1 MDRRGPALS
10 PDLDFVSGRRKLRAA
25 PRARRLRRLV
35 QCPAERPAPR
45 IGHGAESSRVRLRLD
60 RIPLRHNL
68 RAGLRLR
75 PDGDDSL
82 HQLLV
87 LPGNANLRLPD
98 HAVLDQGHD
107 RRIAQQGSGRHR
119 RRLGRNRRHGAAPVT
134 LAILGLAFI
143 VLVIVGLPISFAVG
157 VASVIATFLLSG
169 VDNATIVQRM
179 LTAIN
184 TFPLLAV
191 IFFVFAGVLMARGGI
206 ARRLVMMA
214 EVLVGWLP
222 GSLAQIV
229 CVASM
234 FFGGVTG
241 SAVAEVSS
249 IGSMMIP
256 AMEKDGYSRRFAT
269 AIVLMAATMGPIIP
283 PSIGMIVFAH
293 VAGNVSIAAL
303 FLAGVIP
310 GVLIGMSLMAASFV
324 HGKLYHRKELPV
336 IPMRDKIIRVIDGM
350 AGVFTMVIILGGIIS
365 GIFTATEAGAAAA
378 VYALILT
385 VFVYK
390 EIKISEL
397 PEIMWECCLTNAVV
411 MLLIATCSVF
421 SWILTYENLPTLLA
435 ENFFNLIQSKWA
447 FLLLLNVFLLI
458 VGMFI
463 DMTPALIMLVPMLIP
478 LAIKFDINMVHLGLI
493 MVINLSFGLTTPPVG
508 TALFVALKVGKIS
521 MDKLLPPLLPLL
533 ACMSVVLL
541 LVTYVPSIYDWLPR
555 MLGLMK

>member
-1 MDRRGPALS
+1 M
-10 PDLDFVSGRRKLRAA
+10 
-25 PRARRLRRLV
+25 
-35 QCPAERPAPR
+35 
-45 IGHGAESSRVRLRLD
+45 I
-60 RIPLRHNL
+60 
-68 RAGLRLR
+68 
-75 PDGDDSL
+75 
-82 HQLLV
+82 LL
-87 LPGNANLRLPD
+87 
-98 HAVLDQGHD
+98 
-107 RRIAQQGSGRHR
+107 
-119 RRLGRNRRHGAAPVT
+119 
-134 LAILGLAFI
+134 ILGLAFI
-143 VLVIVGLPISFAVG
+143 ILTIVGLPISFAVG
-157 VASVIATFLLSG
+157 VATVLGTFLLPG

-179 LTAIN
+179 LTSIN

-249 IGSMMIP
+249 IGAMMIP

-269 AIVLMAATMGPIIP
+269 AIVLTAATMGPIIP

-303 FLAGVIP
+303 FLAGVVP
-310 GVLIGMSLMAASFV
+310 GVMIGFSLMAASFI
-324 HGKLYHRKELPV
+324 HGKLYHQKTLPV
-336 IPMRDKIIRVIDGM
+336 LTLREKVRRVLDGM

-365 GIFTATEAGAAAA
+365 GVFTATEAGAAASM
-378 VYALILT
+378 YALFLT

-397 PEIMWECCLTNAVV
+397 PEILWECCLTNAVV
-411 MLLIATCSVF
+411 MLLIATCSVY

-435 ENFFNLIQSKWA
+435 DNFFNLIQTKWA
-447 FLLLLNVFLLI
+447 FLLILNGFLLI
-458 VGMFI
+458 VGMFV

-478 LAIKFDINMVHLGLI
+478 LAQKFGIDMVHLGLI
-493 MVINLSFGLTTPPVG
+493 MVINLAFGLTTPPVG
-508 TALFVALKVGKIS
+508 TALFVALKVGNIS
-521 MDKLLPPLLPLL
+521 MEKIIPPLIPLL
-533 ACMSVVLL
+533 ACMCVVLL
-541 LVTYVPSIYDWLPR
+541 FVTYVPEVYQWLPR
-555 MLGLMK
+555 GLGLMK

>member
-1 MDRRGPALS
+1 M
-10 PDLDFVSGRRKLRAA
+10 
-25 PRARRLRRLV
+25 
-35 QCPAERPAPR
+35 
-45 IGHGAESSRVRLRLD
+45 
-60 RIPLRHNL
+60 
-68 RAGLRLR
+68 
-75 PDGDDSL
+75 
-82 HQLLV
+82 
-87 LPGNANLRLPD
+87 
-98 HAVLDQGHD
+98 
-107 RRIAQQGSGRHR
+107 
-119 RRLGRNRRHGAAPVT
+119 T
-134 LAILGLAFI
+134 LIVLGLAFI
-143 VLVIVGLPISFAVG
+143 LLVTVGLPISFAVG
-157 VASVIATFLLSG
+157 VASVIATFLLPG

-206 ARRLVMMA
+206 ARRLVLMA

-249 IGSMMIP
+249 IGAMMIP

-310 GVLIGMSLMAASFV
+310 GVLIGVSLMAASFV

-336 IPMRDKIIRVIDGM
+336 IPTRDKIIRVIDGT

-365 GIFTATEAGAAAA
+365 GVFTATEAGAAAA
-378 VYALILT
+378 VYALVLT

-390 EIKISEL
+390 EIKLSEL
-397 PEIMWECCLTNAVV
+397 PEILWECCLTNAVV

-463 DMTPALIMLVPMLIP
+463 DMTPALIMLVPMLLP
-478 LAIKFDINMVHLGLI
+478 LAIKFDINLVHLGLI

-533 ACMSVVLL
+533 ACMTVVLL
-541 LVTYVPSIYDWLPR
+541 LVTYVPAIYDWLPR

>member
-1 MDRRGPALS
+1 M
-10 PDLDFVSGRRKLRAA
+10 
-25 PRARRLRRLV
+25 
-35 QCPAERPAPR
+35 
-45 IGHGAESSRVRLRLD
+45 
-60 RIPLRHNL
+60 
-68 RAGLRLR
+68 
-75 PDGDDSL
+75 
-82 HQLLV
+82 
-87 LPGNANLRLPD
+87 
-98 HAVLDQGHD
+98 
-107 RRIAQQGSGRHR
+107 
-119 RRLGRNRRHGAAPVT
+119 T
-134 LAILGLAFI
+134 LAILGLAFL
-143 VLVIVGLPISFAVG
+143 VLVVVGLPISFAVG
-157 VASVIATFLLSG
+157 VASVIATFLLPG

-179 LTAIN
+179 LLAIN

-310 GVLIGMSLMAASFV
+310 GVLIGVSLMAASFV

-336 IPMRDKIIRVIDGM
+336 IPQREKFIRVIDGM

-397 PEIMWECCLTNAVV
+397 PEILWECCLTNAVV
-411 MLLIATCSVF
+411 MLLIATCSVY

-447 FLLLLNVFLLI
+447 FLLILNGFLLV

-478 LAIKFDINMVHLGLI
+478 LAVKFDIGMVHLGLI
-493 MVINLSFGLTTPPVG
+493 MVINLAFGLTTPPVG

-533 ACMSVVLL
+533 ACMCVVLL
-541 LVTYVPSIYDWLPR
+541 LVTYVPEVYEWLPR
-555 MLGLMK
+555 SFGLLK

>member
-1 MDRRGPALS
+1 M
-10 PDLDFVSGRRKLRAA
+10 
-25 PRARRLRRLV
+25 
-35 QCPAERPAPR
+35 
-45 IGHGAESSRVRLRLD
+45 
-60 RIPLRHNL
+60 
-68 RAGLRLR
+68 
-75 PDGDDSL
+75 
-82 HQLLV
+82 
-87 LPGNANLRLPD
+87 
-98 HAVLDQGHD
+98 
-107 RRIAQQGSGRHR
+107 
-119 RRLGRNRRHGAAPVT
+119 T
-134 LAILGLAFI
+134 LIVLGLAFLI
-143 VLVIVGLPISFAVG
+143 LTLVGLPISFAVG
-157 VASVIATFLLSG
+157 VASVIGTFLLPG

-229 CVASM
+229 VVASM

-249 IGSMMIP
+249 IGAMMIP
-256 AMEKDGYSRRFAT
+256 AMVKDGYSRRFAT
-269 AIVLMAATMGPIIP
+269 AIVLTAATMGPIIP

-303 FLAGVIP
+303 FLAGVVP
-310 GVLIGMSLMAASFV
+310 GVLIGVSLMAASFV
-324 HGKLYHRKELPV
+324 HGKLYHQKLLPV

-350 AGVFTMVIILGGIIS
+350 AGIFTMVIILGGIIS
-365 GIFTATEAGAAAA
+365 GVFTATEAGAAAA

-397 PEIMWECCLTNAVV
+397 PEILWECCLTNAVV
-411 MLLIATCSVF
+411 MLLIATCSVY
-421 SWILTYENLPTLLA
+421 SWILTYENLPTMLA

-447 FLLLLNVFLLI
+447 FLLILNLFLLV

-478 LAIKFDINMVHLGLI
+478 VAVKFGIDMVHLGLI
-493 MVINLSFGLTTPPVG
+493 MVINLAFGLTTPPVG

-521 MDKLLPPLLPLL
+521 MEKIIPPLLPLL
-533 ACMSVVLL
+533 ACMLVVLL
-541 LVTYVPSIYDWLPR
+541 FVTYVPESYAWLPR